1 MKQPCRDHV
10 PLLPLLRNIVCC
22 SIPIGCVFIYMHVH
36 CTAARFFYSL
46 CCWPRDRV
54 TLASLATS
62 RDSDIARL
70 QHKLATSR
78 DSIKRRKKRHVEA
91 RDH

>member
-1 MKQPCRDHV
+1 
-10 PLLPLLRNIVCC
+10 
-22 SIPIGCVFIYMHVH
+22 MHVH

-62 RDSDIARL
+62 RNSDIARL

-78 DSIKRRKKRHVEA
+78 DSIKKEKEA
-91 RDH
+91 TCRGTGPLKSLTARQKTGRLIARGWSSTLLLMCR

>member
-1 MKQPCRDHV
+1 
-10 PLLPLLRNIVCC
+10 
-22 SIPIGCVFIYMHVH
+22 MHVH

-54 TLASLATS
+54 TLTSLATS

-70 QHKLATSR
+70 QQLTALYLSAGSEHSCSEDEVL
-78 DSIKRRKKRHVEA
+78 EA
-91 RDH
+91 EQQDDLNEGTQDNSVGNLL

>member
-1 MKQPCRDHV
+1 
-10 PLLPLLRNIVCC
+10 
-22 SIPIGCVFIYMHVH
+22 MHVH

-70 QHKLATSR
+70 QHPEAMGRSAGDPNTRKVSR
-78 DSIKRRKKRHVEA
+78 GPCRCPNS
-91 RDH
+91 